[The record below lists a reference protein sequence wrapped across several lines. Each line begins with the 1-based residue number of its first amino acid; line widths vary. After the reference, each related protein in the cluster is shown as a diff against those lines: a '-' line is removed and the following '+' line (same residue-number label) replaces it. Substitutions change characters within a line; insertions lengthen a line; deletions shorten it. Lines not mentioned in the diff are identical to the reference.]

1 MPPLSSPSV
10 LRADAA
16 RNRELIVAAASEVF
30 AERGLEASTAE
41 IAERAGVGEGTLFR
55 RFPSKDDLINAVIE
69 DRMQGT
75 LAALDLALED
85 PDPDAALRRW
95 LHDSV
100 AELAADQGFFE
111 AAGDRCVTTP
121 EFGPLRRQI
130 LDRMAALLRRAKDA
144 GAVREDLAPQ
154 DLSFLIAAAS
164 STAMVPLPGLRGD
177 VWKRY
182 LGLMLDGMR
191 PEGASRLSPA
201 APPRR
206 LLEGSHD

>member
-1 MPPLSSPSV
+1 MHPPSSPSA

-16 RNRELIVAAASEVF
+16 RNRERIVAAASEMF

-55 RFPSKDDLINAVIE
+55 RFASKDDLIQAVIE

-75 LAALDLALED
+75 LAALDRALEH
-85 PDPDAALRRW
+85 PDAGTALRRW

-111 AAGDRCVTTP
+111 AAGDRCLTTP
-121 EFGPLRRQI
+121 EFAPLRRQI

-144 GAVREDLAPQ
+144 GDVREDLAPQ

-164 STAMVPLPGLRGD
+164 STAMMPLPGLRD
-177 VWKRY
+177 DAWKRY
-182 LGLMLDGMR
+182 LGLILDGMR
-191 PEGASRLSPA
+191 PEGASRLRPA

-206 LLEGSHD
+206 LLEGSEE